1 MKFGVYVHIPYCL
14 QRCTYCDFATYE
26 KSKIFPSNEYVSVLE
41 AEIAQRAGYFGGRP
55 LDTLYFGGGTP
66 SLLPPQEILAIIRAL
81 AKHGYAIQPHT
92 EVTIEINPATV
103 STDKLNQYLDMGIN
117 RFSVGA
123 QSFDDR
129 LLKMVHREHSAQQ
142 TVETLEMLAARNL
155 NFSFDLLFAL
165 PTQTFEGVQEDVRR
179 AVELGAKHISP
190 YCLTVPE
197 GHPLSKGRAPED
209 EQVDMFELIYNE
221 LEKVGFQAYE
231 ISNFAKP
238 GFEARHNLLYWTDEE
253 YWGVGLSAHS
263 YMKSK
268 PWGQRFWNV
277 PNINEYR
284 KQIEA
289 DFGRH
294 FDSPDRHRPSEE
306 FEVLER
312 HQSLTDYAHTSLRL
326 FTGLSLDELAR
337 RFPPEFVKQAQDRL
351 DSMVRRELLMKRD
364 EKGGTYALTRA
375 GLVVSN
381 RVFAE
386 MTFLREDEI

>member
-209 EQVDMFELIYNE
+209 EQVDMFELIYSE

-289 DFGRH
+289 DWERH

-337 RFPPEFVKQAQDRL
+337 RFPPVFVKQAQDRL